1 MTVQEAIKTVKEA
14 LGELGQYRALG
25 TVEGFKS
32 ALDSSAEY
40 YNQMKEY
47 KAKLQECEEK
57 LVEYEAVG
65 TITQIYEKIG
75 GLDVEL
81 GKYHSLGTVE
91 ELKEARE
98 KQVAKKP
105 IFVDTRFRQRG
116 KMYGECVTIDKCYKC
131 PSCNTHIFHDYASQV
146 YCEYC
151 GQKLDWE
158 EGGTSG

>member
-1 MTVQEAIKTVKEA
+1 MKVQEAIKTLKVMKERASFSDVEKAIEKGIEA
-14 LGELGQYRALG
+14 LEELEQYRALG

-91 ELKEARE
+91 ELKEVME
-98 KQVAKKP
+98 KQVASKW
-105 IFVDTRFRQRG
+105 I
-116 KMYGECVTIDKCYKC
+116 ECPYADLIMC
-131 PSCNTHIFHDYASQV
+131 PSCNAEFSTIDNCTEQF
-146 YCEYC
+146 EYC
-151 GQKLDWE
+151 PKCGKRLE
-158 EGGTSG
+158 